1 MSDTLQSIS
10 ISQTP
15 LEQEIQKMNAI
26 LPDVLKTL
34 EKSGTKKS

>member
-10 ISQTP
+10 TSQTP
-15 LEQEIQKMNAI
+15 LEQEIQEMNAI

-34 EKSGTKKS
+34 E